1 MGFMMDDRFDERLR
15 EAARDYNAPP
25 PVPRDDMW
33 AEIAARRAAE
43 RSTVVRPWMRWGIAA
58 AAVLVL
64 GIAIGRYTASV
75 GNRSGLQMADQA
87 PPPPPPPSSGNDIY
101 RVVAHQYLS
110 RTEVFLTGFRA
121 DAAVGRLD
129 SSFSSAARELLV
141 STRLI
146 LDSPAG
152 QDPRMRALLEDL
164 ELVLAQISQYERG
177 EDAQIIDQG
186 LDQRGVLMRLRAEIP
201 AGPATAIP
209 TQGGAL

>member
-1 MGFMMDDRFDERLR
+1 MGVMMDDRFDERLR

-43 RSTVVRPWMRWGIAA
+43 RSRVVRPWMRWGLAA
-58 AAVLVL
+58 AAVLVV
-64 GIAIGRYTASV
+64 GIGIGRYTARVSDAPGARV
-75 GNRSGLQMADQA
+75 ADQA
-87 PPPPPPPSSGNDIY
+87 PPAAPPTSGNDVY

-110 RTEVFLTGFRA
+110 RAEAFLTGFRA
-121 DAAVGRLD
+121 DAAVGTLD
-129 SSFSSAARELLV
+129 SSFTYGARDLLL

-152 QDPRMRALLEDL
+152 QDPRLRALLEDL

>member
-1 MGFMMDDRFDERLR
+1 MMEDRFDERLR
-15 EAARDYNAPP
+15 DAARDYNAPP

-33 AEIAARRAAE
+33 AQIAARRAAE
-43 RSTVVRPWMRWGIAA
+43 RSRVVRPWMRWGLAA
-58 AAVLVL
+58 AAMLAV
-64 GIAIGRYTASV
+64 GIGIGRYSARLDDPSAA
-75 GNRSGLQMADQA
+75 RLAEQAA
-87 PPPPPPPSSGNDIY
+87 PPASSGNDVY

-121 DAAVGRLD
+121 DAAVGKLD
-129 SSFSSAARELLV
+129 SSFTTSARELLL

-152 QDPRMRALLEDL
+152 QDPRFRALLEDL
-164 ELVLAQISQYERG
+164 ELVLAQIAQYELG

-201 AGPATAIP
+201 AGPATP
-209 TQGGAL
+209 PQGGAL